1 MSIKLLNTEKP
12 FAQPLLQADLQHV
25 LVVQSETPSDLV
37 MLSPALRA
45 LRQSLPDASIT
56 LLTSTAGS
64 EVAPLVPWVDD
75 VMVDQD
81 IRRDSYGA
89 HLFNPGQDV
98 AFIEKLRG
106 QNFSLAL
113 IFTSF
118 SKSALPAAHACYLA
132 GIPYRIGFASE
143 MSGSLLSH
151 VLLPPTHDVHQV
163 DRNLSLL
170 AAIGV
175 SGEDRR
181 TELSIP
187 EQVENSGN
195 QLLSAVGLKP
205 NLPYIVVAP
214 GTNGGQASQYG
225 LQRFAAVV
233 HILEAQIEEQL
244 VIVGN
249 AAEAKTIQ
257 PVLDLVNENLYGNV
271 FSLVEKAT
279 LPELAAIIGRAS
291 LTIANNSVSMHFA
304 EAFECPMV
312 ILHSETEMVSQW
324 MPRNA
329 SVRFLSRPA
338 SCSPCD
344 HAECPYGINCLDVR
358 PEEVA
363 IAALEVLSEQTYNQP
378 SYRGILEYKI
388 ETEAQAESSIH

>member
-1 MSIKLLNTEKP
+1 MSIKLLNAEKP
-12 FAQPLLQADLQHV
+12 FVQPLLQAELQHV
-25 LVVQSETPSDLV
+25 LVVQSETPGDLV

-45 LRQSLPDASIT
+45 LRRSLPEAKIT
-56 LLTSTAGS
+56 LMTSPAGC
-64 EVAPLVPWVDD
+64 EVAPLVPWIDD
-75 VMVDQD
+75 VLVDQE
-81 IRRDSYGA
+81 IGRDRHGTR
-89 HLFNPGQDV
+89 LFNPGQDV
-98 AFIEKLRG
+98 AIIEKLRG

-132 GIPYRIGFASE
+132 GIPYRVGYASQ
-143 MSGSLLSH
+143 MSGTLLSH
-151 VLLPPTHDVHQV
+151 VLLPPTDDVHQV
-163 DRNLSLL
+163 DRNLSLV
-170 AAIGV
+170 AAIGLP
-175 SGEDRR
+175 SEDRR

-187 EQVENSGN
+187 EETENSAS

-214 GTNGGQASQYG
+214 GSGGEVNSYSPQH
-225 LQRFAAVV
+225 FADVA
-233 HILEAQIEEQL
+233 HILAAQIDQQL

-271 FSLVEKAT
+271 FSVVEKAT
-279 LPELAAIIGRAS
+279 LPEVASIIRRAS
-291 LTIANNSVSMHFA
+291 LTIANNSVSMYLA
-304 EAFECPMV
+304 DAFECPMV
-312 ILHSETEMVSQW
+312 ILHSEADTVSQW

-338 SCSPCD
+338 SCSPCE
-344 HAECPYGINCLDVR
+344 HAECPSGINCLDVR

-363 IAALEVLSEQTYNQP
+363 IAALEVLSEQTYNEP
-378 SYRGILEYKI
+378 SYRDILAYKI
-388 ETEAQAESSIH
+388 DTEAQEESSTR

>member
-12 FAQPLLQADLQHV
+12 FAQPLLQADLQRV
-25 LVVQSETPSDLV
+25 LVVQSETPGDLV

-45 LRQSLPDASIT
+45 LRRSLPDTQIT
-56 LLTSTAGS
+56 LMTSAAGC
-64 EVAPLVPWVDD
+64 ELAPLLPWIDD
-75 VMVDQD
+75 VLVDQEKW
-81 IRRDSYGA
+81 RDSHGT

-98 AFIEKLRG
+98 DFIEKLRG

-118 SKSALPAAHACYLA
+118 SKSALQAAHACCLA
-132 GIPYRIGFASE
+132 GIPYRVGFASQ
-143 MSGSLLSH
+143 MSGTLLSH
-151 VLLPPTHDVHQV
+151 VLLPPANDVHQV
-163 DRNLSLL
+163 DRNLSLVE
-170 AAIGV
+170 AIGL

-187 EQVENSGN
+187 EETENSAN
-195 QLLSAVGLKP
+195 DLLSAVGVKP

-214 GTNGGQASQYG
+214 GSGGEVSPYSPQH
-225 LQRFAAVV
+225 FADVV
-233 HILEAQIEEQL
+233 HILAAQIDEQL

-271 FSLVEKAT
+271 FSLVEKVT
-279 LPELAAIIGRAS
+279 LPEVAAIIRRAS
-291 LTIANNSVSMHFA
+291 LTIANNSVSMYLA
-304 EAFECPMV
+304 DAFECRMV
-312 ILHSETEMVSQW
+312 ILHSEADTVSQW

-329 SVRFLSRPA
+329 SVRLLSRPA

-363 IAALEVLSEQTYNQP
+363 IAALEVLSQQTYNQP

-388 ETEAQAESSIH
+388 ETEAPEESSTR